1 MKYTLVK
8 RVTFSY
14 KGAEDVVSVVKEANS
29 LEDALKYKVGAE
41 MLEEPSDNKKFEIL
55 INIDDAFEYVKSI
68 NFDRQNTAKLLQAR
82 EIYNQSNGLQNI
94 SEHELKK
101 FNELMKYHR

>member
-14 KGAEDVVSVVKEANS
+14 KGATDSVSVIKEADS

-41 MLEEPSDNKKFEIL
+41 MLEEPADNKNFEVL
-55 INIDDAFEYVKSI
+55 INIDDAFTYITKQPEKPLLLTDEVKGQKAS
-68 NFDRQNTAKLLQAR
+68 
-82 EIYNQSNGLQNI
+82 
-94 SEHELKK
+94 
-101 FNELMKYHR
+101 

>member
-14 KGAEDVVSVVKEANS
+14 KGAEDSVSVIKEANS

-41 MLEEPSDNKKFEIL
+41 LLEEPSDNKKFEVL
-55 INIDDAFEYVKSI
+55 ISIDNAFDYVKEPV
-68 NFDRQNTAKLLQAR
+68 KPLLLTDEVKGQKA
-82 EIYNQSNGLQNI
+82 S
-94 SEHELKK
+94 
-101 FNELMKYHR
+101 

>member
-14 KGAEDVVSVVKEANS
+14 KGATDIVSVVKEADS

-41 MLEEPSDNKKFEIL
+41 MLEEPADNKKFEVL
-55 INIDDAFEYVKSI
+55 ININDVFNYI
-68 NFDRQNTAKLLQAR
+68 NAQPEKPLLLTD
-82 EIYNQSNGLQNI
+82 EVEENQKAS
-94 SEHELKK
+94 
-101 FNELMKYHR
+101 

>member
-14 KGAEDVVSVVKEANS
+14 KGAEDSVSVIKEANS

-41 MLEEPSDNKKFEIL
+41 QQK
-55 INIDDAFEYVKSI
+55 V
-68 NFDRQNTAKLLQAR
+68 
-82 EIYNQSNGLQNI
+82 
-94 SEHELKK
+94 
-101 FNELMKYHR
+101 

>member
-14 KGAEDVVSVVKEANS
+14 KGAEDVVSIVKEANS

-41 MLEEPSDNKKFEIL
+41 LLEEPSANKKFEIL
-55 INIDDAFEYVKSI
+55 ININDVFTYI
-68 NFDRQNTAKLLQAR
+68 NARPEQPLLLTDEVEDKKQA
-82 EIYNQSNGLQNI
+82 S
-94 SEHELKK
+94 
-101 FNELMKYHR
+101 

>member
-14 KGAEDVVSVVKEANS
+14 KGAEDVVSIVKEANS

-41 MLEEPSDNKKFEIL
+41 LLEEPSDNKKFEIL
-55 INIDDAFEYVKSI
+55 ISIDDAFDYIREPGKPLLLTDEVKGQKAS
-68 NFDRQNTAKLLQAR
+68 
-82 EIYNQSNGLQNI
+82 
-94 SEHELKK
+94 
-101 FNELMKYHR
+101 

>member
-29 LEDALKYKVGAE
+29 LEDVLKYKVGAE
-41 MLEEPSDNKKFEIL
+41 MLEEPADNKKFEVL
-55 INIDDAFEYVKSI
+55 INIDDAFTYIKEPAKPLLLTDEVKGQKAS
-68 NFDRQNTAKLLQAR
+68 
-82 EIYNQSNGLQNI
+82 
-94 SEHELKK
+94 
-101 FNELMKYHR
+101 